1 MAALHRPALPAPR
14 ALLRQRQSWLVAA
27 AAVAVIVGA
36 AAFQVN
42 QFSTATSTS
51 YDINELNRIR
61 AARQAENH
69 ELEAQVASLSS
80 LARVDLDARLR
91 LGLVPAERKLYI
103 QVNQP
108 SPRKQT
114 LPTRFLP
121 TESSGELPPQ
131 EPLWKRLLHVLP
143 FF

>member
-1 MAALHRPALPAPR
+1 MAALHRPALPVPQAF
-14 ALLRQRQSWLVAA
+14 LKQRQGRLI
-27 AAVAVIVGA
+27 AAVAAIVIVGA

-51 YDINELNRIR
+51 YDINELNRLR

-69 ELEAQVASLSS
+69 ELEAEVASLAS
-80 LARVDLDARLR
+80 LARVDIEARLR
-91 LGLVPAERKLYI
+91 LGLVPAEQKLHL

-108 SPRKQT
+108 LPAKQT
-114 LPTRFLP
+114 LPTRFL
-121 TESSGELPPQ
+121 TEEAPALAPSQ

>member
-14 ALLRQRQSWLVAA
+14 AFLKQRQSWAIAA
-27 AAVAVIVGA
+27 LATAVIVGA

-51 YDINELNRIR
+51 YDINELNRLR

-69 ELEAQVASLSS
+69 ELEAEVASLSS
-80 LARVDLDARLR
+80 LARVDLEARLR
-91 LGLVPAERKLYI
+91 LGLVPAERLLYVD
-103 QVNQP
+103 VNQP
-108 SPRKQT
+108 LPAKQT

-121 TESSGELPPQ
+121 PEANEVPALQ